1 MYILY
6 HLSGELSTT
15 VAEYSCVH
23 GELSCFFDKN
33 VVSWKHTYEILAKPK
48 LDAQE
53 PVNNYGVTIMEVSY
67 KKLWKLLI
75 DKDMKKKDLQ
85 SAAGIS
91 WSSVTKLSKGE
102 TVSME
107 VLMKICKVLN
117 CDIGDIMELLPE
129 EAPES

>member
-1 MYILY
+1 M
-6 HLSGELSTT
+6 
-15 VAEYSCVH
+15 
-23 GELSCFFDKN
+23 
-33 VVSWKHTYEILAKPK
+33 VSWRYTYEVSTKPEP
-48 LDAQE
+48 DAQE
-53 PVNNYGVTIMEVSY
+53 PFNNYGVTSMEVSY

-129 EAPES
+129 ESSDVEVAPQE